1 LRVLIVDDEADS
13 RELLRIVL
21 EECGSE
27 VKTAGSADEALDALK
42 TERYDV
48 LVSDIGMPERDG
60 YFLIKQ
66 VRALPAEKGG
76 RIPAVALTAYARIE
90 DRVKALTSGFQV
102 HVAKPVEPVE
112 IVAVVASLA
121 KNLGA
126 V

>member
-1 LRVLIVDDEADS
+1 
-13 RELLRIVL
+13 
-21 EECGSE
+21 
-27 VKTAGSADEALDALK
+27 
-42 TERYDV
+42 
-48 LVSDIGMPERDG
+48 MPERDG